1 MKKYQ
6 VSECIS
12 FRKTRE
18 EWGGLSNMCAGYPI
32 EIQGI
37 EIRTSE
43 ALYQSLKFPDHAFVQ
58 REILEQ
64 KSPMSAKMKAKKHR
78 AYIHEDWEENKLEAM
93 YYSLLCK
100 AYANPYDKLLGMR
113 SFLHLLKR
121 TGDRRIVEISHKD
134 RFWGAVRDKEDL
146 SIAKGHNHLG
156 GLLEVVRSGSSRPI
170 NLSGRFEFK
179 LLNSR
184 LHLPN

>member
-43 ALYQSLKFPDHAFVQ
+43 ALYQSLKFPDHAFIQ
-58 REILEQ
+58 REILKQ

-78 AYIHEDWEENKLEAM
+78 AYMKIGKT
-93 YYSLLCK
+93 
-100 AYANPYDKLLGMR
+100 R
-113 SFLHLLKR
+113 
-121 TGDRRIVEISHKD
+121 
-134 RFWGAVRDKEDL
+134 L
-146 SIAKGHNHLG
+146 SQTDIT
-156 GLLEVVRSGSSRPI
+156 I
-170 NLSGRFEFK
+170 
-179 LLNSR
+179 
-184 LHLPN
+184 